1 MCISIVN
8 RLQGD
13 QIETP
18 KELLKLFENRPLQ
31 IIVQMIKNRLQ
42 DAGQLW
48 SKQLRNTIIQLR
60 NSHFGLS
67 SIIGQDF

>member
-1 MCISIVN
+1 MEANLFLSFCKRAGVKGSVMCISIVN

-48 SKQLRNTIIQLR
+48 IIT
-60 NSHFGLS
+60 
-67 SIIGQDF
+67 